1 MSTRQNKK
9 RFSLPVWGTIGAIT
23 VIALLTIF
31 VPQLFPSSGKDGETA
46 RSSAPAT
53 AVLPAGSNAIPV
65 SVYIAEPSYI
75 SNGIHAAG
83 SLMPS
88 EEVEI
93 TTEVAGKVTK
103 IYFTEGAFVRKGEL
117 LIKINDE
124 DLQAQ
129 LVRAEF
135 QEKLLA
141 EKLERQK
148 ILLTK
153 EAISREAYDQ
163 LETDHNMIVAD
174 IRLLKVRIEKTELRA
189 PFDGVIGFRY
199 VSDGSYLQP
208 GAKVARIVDKSSL
221 IVEFSIS
228 ERNIAMQFLNKNVV
242 FRTEGFRQEFRAQV
256 YAVEPILNA
265 RTRTISLRAR
275 YDNSKGLLLPGMS
288 TSVTLI
294 TSESSNAIQVP
305 TETVV
310 PDISGVS
317 VWTVQNGRAVVTPV
331 ETGSRTEQMIEVL
344 SGLAI
349 GDTIVTTGIM
359 QLRPNIPVIINEPE
373 IQQVKNAQPEKKE
386 KV

>member
-1 MSTRQNKK
+1 MKTEKEKK
-9 RFSLPVWGTIGAIT
+9 HIPLPVWGTLGAIVAIT
-23 VIALLTIF
+23 LIAVF
-31 VPQLFPSSGKDGETA
+31 VPHFFSSSDSAGDAAHSPAPVSSMPTA
-46 RSSAPAT
+46 
-53 AVLPAGSNAIPV
+53 GGNAIPV
-65 SVYIAEPSYI
+65 NVYIAEPSYI
-75 SNGIHAAG
+75 STGIHAAG

-208 GAKVARIVDKSSL
+208 GAKVARLVDKSSL

-228 ERNIAMQFLNKNVV
+228 ERNIATQFLNKNVV
-242 FRTEGFRQEFRAQV
+242 FRAEGFRQEFRAQV

-317 VWTVQNGRAVVTPV
+317 VWTVHNGHAVVTPI

-373 IQQVKNAQPEKKE
+373 IQQVKNEQPEAKE

>member
-1 MSTRQNKK
+1 MNKK
-9 RFSLPVWGTIGAIT
+9 RISLPVWGTIGAVA

-31 VPQLFPSSGKDGETA
+31 APQVFSSSGTKSDVAQPAVMTTA
-46 RSSAPAT
+46 KTPAS
-53 AVLPAGSNAIPV
+53 SNAIPV
-65 SVYIAEPSYI
+65 NIYIAEPSYI

-88 EEVEI
+88 EEVEL

-103 IYFTEGAFVRKGEL
+103 IFFTEGAVVRKGEL

-199 VSDGSYLQP
+199 VSEGSYLQP

-228 ERNIAMQFLNKNVV
+228 ERNIAMQFLNKNVM

-275 YDNSKGLLLPGMS
+275 YDNSRGLLLPGMS
-288 TSVTLI
+288 TGVTLI

-317 VWTVQNGRAVVTPV
+317 VWTVRNGLATVTPI

-373 IQQVKNAQPEKKE
+373 IRQVKNNQPEEKE

>member
-1 MSTRQNKK
+1 MKKK
-9 RFSLPVWGTIGAIT
+9 RVSLPVWGTIGAIA
-23 VIALLTIF
+23 VIALVTIF
-31 VPQLFPSSGKDGETA
+31 VQQVFSSSSGSDATPP
-46 RSSAPAT
+46 SALT
-53 AVLPAGSNAIPV
+53 AVRTPAGGNGVPV
-65 SVYIAEPSYI
+65 SIYIAEPSYI
-75 SNGIHAAG
+75 SNGIHATG

-199 VSDGSYLQP
+199 VSEGSYLQP

-288 TSVTLI
+288 TGVTLI

-317 VWTVQNGRAVVTPV
+317 VWTVHNGHAVVTPI
-331 ETGSRTEQMIEVL
+331 ETGNRTEQMIEVL

-373 IQQVKNAQPEKKE
+373 IQQVKNNLPEE
-386 KV
+386 KAKV

>member
-1 MSTRQNKK
+1 MNTDKNKK
-9 RFSLPVWGTIGAIT
+9 RIPLPVWGTAGAI
-23 VIALLTIF
+23 VAVVLLAMF
-31 VPQLFPSSGKDGETA
+31 VPRLFSPSGTGGET
-46 RSSAPAT
+46 SGPPAPART
-53 AVLPAGSNAIPV
+53 PGGSNAVPV

-103 IYFTEGAFVRKGEL
+103 VYFTEGAFVNKGEL
-117 LIKINDE
+117 LIKMNDE

-135 QEKLLA
+135 QEKLLS

-199 VSDGSYLQP
+199 ASEGSYMQP
-208 GAKVARIVDKSSL
+208 GEKVARLVDKSSL

-228 ERNIAMQFLNKNVV
+228 ERNIAMNFLNKNVV
-242 FRTEGFRQEFRAQV
+242 FRTEGFLQDFHAQV

-275 YDNSKGLLLPGMS
+275 YDNGKGLLLPGMS
-288 TSVTLI
+288 TGVTLI

-317 VWTVQNGRAVVTPV
+317 VWTVHNGRAVVTPV

-349 GDTIVTTGIM
+349 GDTIVTSGIM
-359 QLRPNIPVIINEPE
+359 QLRPDIPVKINEPE
-373 IQQVKNAQPEKKE
+373 IQQVKNDKPEHCE
-386 KV
+386 QV

>member
-1 MSTRQNKK
+1 MHARQNKK
-9 RFSLPVWGTIGAIT
+9 RFSIPVWGTVGVSA
-23 VIALLTIF
+23 VVALLAFF
-31 VPQLFPSSGKDGETA
+31 VPPFLSSDKTGEPVASPASMTA
-46 RSSAPAT
+46 IAPA
-53 AVLPAGSNAIPV
+53 GGNAIPV
-65 SVYIAEPSYI
+65 SIYIAEPSYI

-163 LETDHNMIVAD
+163 LETDYNMIVAD
-174 IRLLKVRIEKTELRA
+174 VRLLKVRIEKTELRA

-199 VSDGSYLQP
+199 VSEGSYLQP
-208 GAKVARIVDKSSL
+208 GAKVARLVDKSSL

-228 ERNIAMQFLNKNVV
+228 ERNIALQFLNKNVV
-242 FRTEGFRQEFRAQV
+242 FRTEGFRQAFRAQV
-256 YAVEPILNA
+256 YAIEPILNA

-294 TSESSNAIQVP
+294 TSESADAIQVP
-305 TETVV
+305 TETIV

-317 VWTVQNGRAVVTPV
+317 VWTVHNGRAVVTPI
-331 ETGSRTEQMIEVL
+331 ETGNRTEQMIEVL
-344 SGLAI
+344 SGLSA
-349 GDTIVTTGIM
+349 GDTVVTTGIM
-359 QLRPNIPVIINEPE
+359 QLRPNIPVTINEQE
-373 IQQVKNAQPEKKE
+373 AEAVKS
-386 KV
+386 

>member
-1 MSTRQNKK
+1 MSTHQNKK
-9 RFSLPVWGTIGAIT
+9 RFSLPVWGTTGAIA
-23 VIALLTIF
+23 VIALLAFF
-31 VPQLFPSSGKDGETA
+31 VPQFLSSDKNGEA
-46 RSSAPAT
+46 ASSSAAVT
-53 AVLPAGSNAIPV
+53 AVATAGSNAIPV
-65 SVYIAEPSYI
+65 GIYIAEPSYI

-174 IRLLKVRIEKTELRA
+174 VRLLKVRIEKTELRA

-199 VSDGSYLQP
+199 VSEGSYLQP
-208 GAKVARIVDKSSL
+208 GAKVARLVDKSSL

-288 TSVTLI
+288 TGVTLI

-317 VWTVQNGRAVVTPV
+317 VWTVRNGRAIVTPV
-331 ETGSRTEQMIEVL
+331 ETGNRTEQMIEVL

-359 QLRPNIPVIINEPE
+359 QLRPNIPVAINEQE
-373 IQQVKNAQPEKKE
+373 IQQVKNERPEEKE
-386 KV
+386 EV